1 MQQLTIGT
9 LLRGG
14 SYKIEKVLGQGSFG
28 ITYLA
33 EHTNLGRKV
42 AIKEFF
48 MKELNSRGEDG
59 SITGMTDGSL
69 SQNYCVKFQKE
80 AVNLSRLDHPNIVR
94 VTDSFSENGTFYYV
108 MDYIDGQNLND
119 YIKSHHVDEV
129 EATSIIKSVADALIY
144 MHEGKH
150 MLHLDLKPGNVMRRN
165 SDGHIFLIDFG
176 LSKHYSEDGQPE
188 TSTTIGLGTPGYAP
202 IEQGNR
208 ARNGEFRPTIDVYA
222 LGATFYKLL
231 TRETPPPASDLV
243 SDDELLENNL
253 RAKGVS
259 DNLAKVVTEAMCPSV
274 KKRTK
279 SIREFKS
286 NMVGIKP
293 TALSTETHD
302 FVGEIINKEETIVTA
317 IVDDDMAEKKSV
329 EYNATT
335 IETNYANNNPDDV
348 IPMKHSIF
356 NFSGRAGR
364 LTYWIASVIGIF
376 ALGLPMFVLEE
387 FARTLG
393 LMPNE
398 NIVAACVIM
407 LYLVYCWVVLSIGA
421 KRCHDLGHS
430 GWFQMIPFYGFVM
443 LFSSGDCNDNEYGT
457 EDNGIS
463 KKSLKVLGIIV
474 AIIYVIMF
482 TICIIGDDKAKQYA
496 EAEDMIEGHII
507 KDGIVQPG
515 DSVTAL
521 PIIQKLADKQY
532 GPAIWMLAQYYEN
545 GSAGIPMDTLEANRL
560 CEQAFPILQKE
571 AEKGDMYSQCA
582 LSLIYAS
589 GKGTQTDNSKAFT
602 WMQKSAEQGY
612 GDALGNLAIHYL
624 NGIGCNENEQK
635 AFEYMQKATEVN
647 KTNGEMLAAMY
658 LQGIGTKI
666 DTTKA
671 IAIYKELADLQLSSS
686 QAQLGH
692 IYYEQDK
699 YDLAFNYLSK
709 AEKKDEL
716 QAIDD
721 LTVMYLRGWGV
732 TANQDKAIS
741 IAQRG
746 VELSGRDPY
755 FLFALGICYEEKNN
769 AKAFANVKE
778 SAEKGNP
785 NAQYRLA
792 LYYQNGY
799 GVKVNDNL
807 AYKWYKKAL
816 ANGYKE

>member
-1 MQQLTIGT
+1 MQQLTIET

-80 AVNLSRLDHPNIVR
+80 AINLSRLDHPNIVR

-108 MDYIDGQNLND
+108 MDYIEGQNLND
-119 YIKSHHVDEV
+119 YVKSHHMDEA
-129 EATSIIKSVADALIY
+129 EATSIIKSVSDALIY
-144 MHEGKH
+144 MHEEKH

-176 LSKHYSEDGQPE
+176 LCKHFSEDGQPE
-188 TSTTIGLGTPGYAP
+188 TSTTIGLGTAGYAP
-202 IEQGNR
+202 IEQGNK
-208 ARNGEFRPTIDVYA
+208 AKNGEFRPTIDVYA

-231 TRETPPPASDLV
+231 TCETPPPASDLV

-259 DNLAKVVTEAMCPSV
+259 EVYVNVISEAMCPNV
-274 KKRTK
+274 RKRIQNIQ
-279 SIREFKS
+279 SFKDKLLG
-286 NMVGIKP
+286 VTGE
-293 TALSTETHD
+293 AHGLSKNDNIQETT
-302 FVGEIINKEETIVTA
+302 EETLVTPVEVEPVVEVTST
-317 IVDDDMAEKKSV
+317 VDTENDEGVDKGIQEHHSV
-329 EYNATT
+329 W
-335 IETNYANNNPDDV
+335 
-348 IPMKHSIF
+348 SF
-356 NFSGRAGR
+356 NGRVGR
-364 LTYWIASVIGIF
+364 LSYFAALFGGLFAFFIPIIFLRIIGVDVDTAFNSPIIIFCYAIFYIAYWYISLTV
-376 ALGLPMFVLEE
+376 
-387 FARTLG
+387 
-393 LMPNE
+393 
-398 NIVAACVIM
+398 
-407 LYLVYCWVVLSIGA
+407 GA

-430 GWFQMIPFYGFVM
+430 GWFQLIPFYGFVM
-443 LFSSGDCNDNEYGT
+443 LFSSGDGDDNEYGY
-457 EDNGIS
+457 EDDGIS
-463 KKSLKVLGIIV
+463 KKSLKVLGLIV
-474 AIIYVIMF
+474 AIVYVIVF
-482 TICIIGDDKAKQYA
+482 AICLIGDDKAKQYA
-496 EAEDMIEGHII
+496 NAEDIIEGHII
-507 KDGIVQPG
+507 KDGVFLPR

-521 PIIQKLADKQY
+521 PTIQKLADKQY
-532 GPAIWMLAQYYEN
+532 GPAIWMLAQYYKN
-545 GSAGIPMDTLEANRL
+545 GSAGIPMDAIEATRL
-560 CEQAFPILQKE
+560 CEQAFPILLKE
-571 AEKGDMYSQCA
+571 AESGDMYSQCA
-582 LSLIYAS
+582 LSLIYADED
-589 GKGTQTDNSKAFT
+589 GTHADNSKAFT
-602 WMQKSAEQGY
+602 WMQKAAEQGY
-612 GDALGNLAIHYL
+612 GDALSNLAGHYL
-624 NGIGCNENEQK
+624 DGIGCNKNDQK
-635 AFEYMQKATEVN
+635 AFEYMQKAAEVN
-647 KTNGEMLAAMY
+647 KNNGEMLAAMY
-658 LQGIGTKI
+658 LQGIGTKV

-671 IAIYKELADLQLSSS
+671 ISIYKELADMQSSSS

-699 YDLAFNYLSK
+699 YDLAFKYLSL

-732 TANQDKAIS
+732 TENQDKAIS
-741 IAQRG
+741 LAQRG
-746 VELSGRDPY
+746 VELSNRDPY
-755 FLFALGICYEEKNN
+755 FLFALGVCYEEKDN

-785 NAQYRLA
+785 TAQYRLA

-799 GVKVNDNL
+799 GVKVNESL

>member
-1 MQQLTIGT
+1 MQQLNIGT

-48 MKELNSRGEDG
+48 MKELNSRSEDG

-80 AVNLSRLDHPNIVR
+80 AINLSRLDHPNIVR

-108 MDYIDGQNLND
+108 MDYIEGQNLND
-119 YIKSHHVDEV
+119 YVKSHHVDEA
-129 EATSIIKSVADALIY
+129 EATSIIMSVADALIY
-144 MHEGKH
+144 MHEEKH

-176 LSKHYSEDGQPE
+176 LSKHFSEDGLPE
-188 TSTTIGLGTPGYAP
+188 TSTTIGLGTAGYAP
-202 IEQGNR
+202 IEQGNK
-208 ARNGEFRPTIDVYA
+208 AKNGEFRPTIDVYA

-259 DNLAKVVTEAMCPSV
+259 DVYVNVISEAMCPNV
-274 KKRTK
+274 RKRIQNIQ
-279 SIREFKS
+279 SFKDKLLGV
-286 NMVGIKP
+286 VG
-293 TALSTETHD
+293 ETHGLSKND
-302 FVGEIINKEETIVTA
+302 NIQETTEETLVTPMEVEPVVEVA
-317 IVDDDMAEKKSV
+317 PTVDTEIDEGAEKEIQEYHSV
-329 EYNATT
+329 W
-335 IETNYANNNPDDV
+335 
-348 IPMKHSIF
+348 SF
-356 NFSGRAGR
+356 NGRVGR
-364 LTYWIASVIGIF
+364 LAYFAALFGGLFAFFIPIIILRLIGVDVDTVFDSTIIISCYAIFYIAYWYVSLTV
-376 ALGLPMFVLEE
+376 
-387 FARTLG
+387 
-393 LMPNE
+393 
-398 NIVAACVIM
+398 
-407 LYLVYCWVVLSIGA
+407 GA

-430 GWFQMIPFYGFVM
+430 GWFQLIPLYGFVM
-443 LFSSGDCNDNEYGT
+443 LFSSGDDDDNEYGY
-457 EDNGIS
+457 EDDGIS
-463 KKSLKVLGIIV
+463 KKSLKVFGVII
-474 AIIYVIMF
+474 AIIYVIVF
-482 TICIIGDDKAKQYA
+482 AICLIGDDKAKQYA
-496 EAEDMIEGHII
+496 NAEDIIEGHII
-507 KDGIVQPG
+507 KDGVFLPG

-521 PIIQKLADKQY
+521 PAIQKLVDKQY
-532 GPAIWMLAQYYEN
+532 GPAMWMLAQYYEN
-545 GSAGIPMDTLEANRL
+545 GSAGIPMDTIEANRL
-560 CEQAFPILQKE
+560 CEQAFPILLKE
-571 AEKGDMYSQCA
+571 AESGDMYSQCA

-589 GKGTQTDNSKAFT
+589 GKGTQVDNSKAFT

-612 GDALGNLAIHYL
+612 GDALVNLAIHYL
-624 NGIGCNENEQK
+624 NGIGCNQNKQK
-635 AFEYMQKATEVN
+635 AFEYIQKATEVN
-647 KTNGEMLAAMY
+647 KSNGEMLAAMY

-671 IAIYKELADLQLSSS
+671 IAIYKELADMQLSSS

-699 YDLAFNYLSK
+699 YDLAFKYLSE

-721 LTVMYLRGWGV
+721 LIVMYLRGWGV
-732 TANQDKAIS
+732 TENQDKAIS
-741 IAQRG
+741 FAQRG
-746 VELSGRDPY
+746 VALSGRDPY
-755 FLFALGICYEEKNN
+755 FLFSLGVCYEEKDN

-785 NAQYRLA
+785 LAQYRLA
-792 LYYQNGY
+792 LYYQNGC
-799 GVKVNDNL
+799 GVKVNESL
-807 AYKWYKKAL
+807 AYKWYKKAI